1 MGIIDRASSLKG
13 WFSQAKESES
23 NPFSDAQSYDY
34 GVMKSHQQNG
44 KQNIH
49 TADDFVACD
58 LENVI

>member
-1 MGIIDRASSLKG
+1 MGIIDRTSSLKG

-34 GVMKSHQQNG
+34 GVMK
-44 KQNIH
+44 I
-49 TADDFVACD
+49 TPTEWEAEYPYVACD